1 MSELTEL
8 FKFSVSPLELFV
20 RGTLIYLGLV
30 LLFRFGL
37 RRDLGELGVS
47 DVLFIVL
54 IADAAQNGMAG
65 EYRTVAD
72 AAVLIGT
79 LAIWNIAMNWAAY
92 RWDFAQRLLA
102 SPTVEV
108 IRDGKVL
115 RKNLKREWVTFD
127 ELMGKLREKGVAD
140 VSKVK
145 LAVLEGN
152 GDLSVL
158 EQEGGEAPTDP
169 AKAAVAVKHETASD

>member
-1 MSELTEL
+1 MSDLAELL
-8 FKFSVSPLELFV
+8 QFSVSPLELFV

-79 LAIWNIAMNWAAY
+79 LAFWNVAMNWGAY
-92 RWDFAQRLLA
+92 RSATIQRLLA

-108 IRDGKVL
+108 VRDGKIL
-115 RKNLKREWVTFD
+115 RKNLKREWVTTD
-127 ELMGKLREKGVAD
+127 ELLGKLREKGIAD
-140 VSKVK
+140 VSRVK
-145 LAVLEGN
+145 LAVLEGD
-152 GDLSVL
+152 GEVSVL
-158 EQEGGEAPTDP
+158 EEEGGKSPTDP
-169 AKAAVAVKHETASD
+169 AKSAVAVDHETG

>member
-1 MSELTEL
+1 MSELSEL
-8 FKFSVSPLELFV
+8 LKFSVSPLELVV

-30 LLFRFGL
+30 MLFRFGL

-65 EYRTVAD
+65 DYRTVAD
-72 AAVLIGT
+72 AGVLIGT
-79 LAIWNIAMNWAAY
+79 LAFWNILMNWAAY
-92 RWDFAQRLLA
+92 RSKTIQRLLA

-108 IRDGKVL
+108 IRDGKIL
-115 RKNLKREWVTFD
+115 RRNLKREWVTTD
-127 ELMGKLREKGVAD
+127 ELLGKLREKGIAD

-145 LAVLEGN
+145 LAVLEGD
-152 GDLSVL
+152 GDVSVL
-158 EQEGGEAPTDP
+158 EENGGDSPTDP
-169 AKAAVAVKHETASD
+169 AKSAAAVKHEGASD